1 MSLVA
6 TKSTLNDVRPQT
18 FNLEELGWNDFDYLI
33 EKLSPNWEVISIQP
47 ERQEILLKA
56 RNGALWDPE
65 EIREYL
71 QELQLRTHR
80 SYVALMNSAR
90 QYALIT
96 IRG

>member
-1 MSLVA
+1 MTLAVA
-6 TKSTLNDVRPQT
+6 KDTLNYIKPQT
-18 FNLEELGWNDFDYLI
+18 FSLEEFGWNDFEYLI
-33 EKLSPNWEVISIQP
+33 EKLSSNWEVISIQP

-71 QELQLRTHR
+71 HELQLRTHR
-80 SYVALMNSAR
+80 SYVALTNSAR
-90 QYALIT
+90 RYALIT

>member
-1 MSLVA
+1 MSQA
-6 TKSTLNDVRPQT
+6 AAKSTLNYVKPQT
-18 FNLEELGWNDFDYLI
+18 FNLEEFRWNDFDYLI
-33 EKLSPNWEVISIQP
+33 ENLSPHWEVIDIQP

-65 EIREYL
+65 EIRASL
-71 QELQLRTHR
+71 HELQLRTHR
-80 SYVALMNSAR
+80 SYVALMNSAK